1 YHSHSAQE
9 ARWSWKLLIPAGMIG
24 VPFLLVAAQPDLGS
38 AMIIG
43 LTGAAMMVI
52 AGLSWRVIGAC
63 VAAAVAFI
71 PPFVLF
77 VTHDYQ
83 RNRVLN
89 FLNPEQDPSGTGYNI
104 IQSKI

>member
-1 YHSHSAQE
+1 
-9 ARWSWKLLIPAGMIG
+9 
-24 VPFLLVAAQPDLGS
+24 
-38 AMIIG
+38 MIIG
-43 LTGAAMMVI
+43 LTGAVIMVV

-77 VTHDYQ
+77 VMHDYQ

-89 FLNPEQDPSGTGYNI
+89 FLNPEMDPSGTGYNI
-104 IQSKI
+104 IQSKIAIGSGLLRGRGGQGQDFR